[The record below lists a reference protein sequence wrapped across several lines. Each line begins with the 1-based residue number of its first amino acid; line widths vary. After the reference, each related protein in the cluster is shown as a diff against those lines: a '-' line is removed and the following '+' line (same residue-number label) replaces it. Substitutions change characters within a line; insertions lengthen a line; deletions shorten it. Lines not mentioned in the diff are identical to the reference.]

1 MLYRSDMLK
10 EIEKALKD
18 AAYAG
23 VRKIYMLL
31 VGAGLIKEEEEYER
45 ED

>member
-10 EIEKALKD
+10 EIERALKD
-18 AAYAG
+18 AAYAD
-23 VRKIYMLL
+23 VRNIYMLL